1 MGRPQR
7 KKARRALQNV
17 EVIPADTSPSRESGD
32 TFSMEKDQFQ
42 QTSQRTQRDMKRMT
56 GLGPDSVSAVDQTRD
71 QPRPAAVTPASGES
85 EMAQTSQQ
93 YRRRRARGIR
103 TSSQGVTGQAR
114 VQRKNLLG
122 Q

>member
-17 EVIPADTSPSRESGD
+17 EIIPADPSPPAESGD
-32 TFSMEKDQFQ
+32 TFSMKRDQFQ

-56 GLGPDSVSAVDQTRD
+56 GLGPDSVPAVDKTRN
-71 QPRPAAVTPASGES
+71 QPKPAAVTPASGES

-103 TSSQGVTGQAR
+103 TSSQGVTGGAR
-114 VQRKNLLG
+114 VERKTLLG

>member
-17 EVIPADTSPSRESGD
+17 EIIPADPAPPQE
-32 TFSMEKDQFQ
+32 
-42 QTSQRTQRDMKRMT
+42 TSQQPQKKQQGVGLDLVPTLAASPEVQRS
-56 GLGPDSVSAVDQTRD
+56 PDETRN
-71 QPRPAAVTPASGES
+71 QPKPATVTPASGES
-85 EMAQTSQQ
+85 EMAQTPES

-103 TSSQGVTGQAR
+103 TSSQGVTGSAR
-114 VQRKNLLG
+114 VSRKRLLG